1 MTRHKSDT
9 LKKIVNKFI
18 IKFFLLLGLI
28 LIAGVT
34 YQFIAT
40 QVDGY
45 TCPPP
50 GQLVDVGGYKMHL
63 HCTGQGGPTVILDA
77 AMGCNSLEWSLI
89 QPDVAKITRVC
100 SYDRAGNG
108 WSDEGSYPRTSM
120 QIVEELHDLL
130 TRAKIPGP
138 YILVGHSFG
147 GVNMRLYA
155 NRYPEDVIGMVL
167 VDASHEDQF
176 RLLPPI
182 EQSLIEKLVFHR
194 QIARFLAHIGMIR
207 VVNSLTDE
215 HKEFPTSISGTYSRL
230 QSTPKFIGTIF
241 EERKSFSKSLDQLK
255 NSDTHLGK
263 RPLTVITAGRSLTV
277 KEWKENG
284 YSIDWIDHWNQAW
297 ANLQRDLTTS
307 SEDSTQII
315 AKDSGHMIT
324 REEPQIVID
333 AINKMVN
340 KLRVTLIN
348 PGNRSRGSSEPEP
361 VNGY

>member
-1 MTRHKSDT
+1 MG
-9 LKKIVNKFI
+9 FI
-18 IKFFLLLGLI
+18 FVAGI
-28 LIAGVT
+28 L

-40 QVDGY
+40 QMDAY
-45 TCPPP
+45 ICTPT

-63 HCTGQGGPTVILDA
+63 HCTGEGGPTVILDA

-89 QPDVAKITRVC
+89 QPGVAKITRVC

-108 WSDEGSYPRTSM
+108 WSDEGPYPRTSM
-120 QIVEELHDLL
+120 QIAEELHNLL

-155 NRYPEDVIGMVL
+155 SRYPEDVIGMIL

-176 RLLPPI
+176 QLLPPI

-241 EERKSFSKSLDQLK
+241 DERKSFLKSLDQLK

-263 RPLTVITAGRSLTV
+263 RPLTVITAGRSLTD
-277 KEWKENG
+277 KECKENG
-284 YSIDWIDHWNQAW
+284 YSIDWINQWDQAW
-297 ANLQRDLTTS
+297 ANLQRDLATNS
-307 SEDSTQII
+307 KNSTQMI
-315 AKDSGHMIT
+315 AKNSGHMIT
-324 REEPQIVID
+324 REEPKIILD
-333 AINKMVN
+333 AIGEMVN
-340 KLRVTLIN
+340 RLRVTVTN
-348 PGNRSRGSSEPEP
+348 SEPLHSELKNDLGYHVLEP
-361 VNGY
+361 SSLD